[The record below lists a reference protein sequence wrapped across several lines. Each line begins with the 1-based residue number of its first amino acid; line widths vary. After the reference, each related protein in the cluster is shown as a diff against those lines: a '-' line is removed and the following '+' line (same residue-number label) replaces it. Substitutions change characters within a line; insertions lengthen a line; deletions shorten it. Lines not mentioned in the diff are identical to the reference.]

1 MLLQL
6 LWTIGVIVIYFILY
20 SVTTRFLSGYGQKK
34 KISQKRIFYVEKYFN
49 LLSIALG
56 LIAISLIWSID
67 YSGLL
72 VFASSFF
79 AIVGVALFAQWSI
92 LSNITASVIIFFTMN
107 ARVGDK
113 IKVVDGDNTVSGI
126 IRDIGLFHLILVDDD
141 NNVITYPNNLVLQ
154 KPIIKLKFHPAN
166 QDL

>member
-1 MLLQL
+1 MLLQVF
-6 LWTIGVIVIYFILY
+6 WTLGVIAAYFVLY
-20 SVTTRFLSGYGQKK
+20 SITTRFLSAYGKK
-34 KISQKRIFYVEKYFN
+34 KNISQKRIFYVEKYFN
-49 LLSIALG
+49 ILSIALG

-72 VFASSFF
+72 VFASSIF
-79 AIVGVALFAQWSI
+79 AVVGVGLFAQWSI

-113 IKVVDGDNTVSGI
+113 IRIVDGDNTVTGI
-126 IRDIGLFHLILVDDD
+126 IRDIGLFQLLLVDEH

-154 KPIIKLKFHPAN
+154 KPIIKLKFEESE
-166 QDL
+166 